1 MEVEIKNKKTVDATL
16 TIDGGQ
22 DLNEHKE
29 TNTKHHHLLSK
40 KKKRTRREEEIDFG
54 QTLTVL
60 YHRPADPTAVHH
72 VQTAETRPNLHLTI
86 CRLVIP
92 PPFSW
97 PPYNKYA

>member
-1 MEVEIKNKKTVDATL
+1 MEVEIKTKKTVDAAL

-22 DLNEHKE
+22 DLNEHQE

-40 KKKRTRREEEIDFG
+40 KKKKKKKRTGREEEIDFG
-54 QTLTVL
+54 QPLTVL

-92 PPFSW
+92 PPFS
-97 PPYNKYA
+97 AAI